1 MKIRNDKWKII
12 YWHPAAWIALSLV
25 LVHQCIIAGSS
36 IFLTEVIE
44 RFQAG
49 RDYFLYVY
57 LYLLSMAIPYLP
69 GCASFIFLQKW
80 INEAHWMFVDK
91 FIAQM
96 SGRIEKYR
104 DANLKGRAESVL
116 ARNSFPVVKDY
127 ISFVHD
133 LASFSL
139 NSVLG
144 MLVIGFLLPPRLLWG
159 YALSLLL
166 CFFIVIGLRKLISVA
181 SAEYE
186 NKYIIYS
193 GILDRSWENVT
204 LGNKYNENIWRQ
216 RKSVSGHS
224 FYAISYRLQILK
236 QSGNVLLAVASLGPT
251 IFLIASI
258 LHDGRAA
265 SAVIAAVIVSLTRIF
280 LIINSLSALVYK
292 FLDWSSM
299 RARLDVLFDTGS
311 SIAAD
316 EVLDGGVVGNIEIN
330 GTLVTGVTQVA
341 QMVSQ
346 AGSGRFKITGA
357 NGSGKSTVL
366 LALKNIF
373 RDESFIFPAHHGDL
387 MWKSD
392 DATLSTGQKTG
403 IFLKEI
409 FELDGIKYLLLDEWD
424 ANLDGENRRAIDG
437 ILDEIGKSKTIVE
450 VRH

>member
-1 MKIRNDKWKII
+1 M
-12 YWHPAAWIALSLV
+12 ALSLV

-36 IFLTEVIE
+36 IFLTQVIE
-44 RFQAG
+44 RFQTG
-49 RDYFLYVY
+49 HDYSTYVY

-69 GCASFIFLQKW
+69 GCMSFIFLQKW
-80 INEAHWMFVDK
+80 INEAHLTFADQFTK
-91 FIAQM
+91 QM
-96 SGRIEKYR
+96 SGKIEKYR
-104 DANLKGRAESVL
+104 DTKLRGRAESVL

-127 ISFVHD
+127 VSFVHD

-139 NSVLG
+139 NSILS
-144 MLVIGFLLPPRLLWG
+144 MLVIGFLLPSRLLWG

-166 CFFIVIGLRKLISVA
+166 CFFIVAGLRKLISVA

-186 NKYIIYS
+186 NRYITYS
-193 GILDRSWENVT
+193 SVLDRSWENIT
-204 LGNKYNENIWRQ
+204 LGNKHNENIWRQ
-216 RKSVSGHS
+216 RKGASGHS
-224 FYAISYRLQILK
+224 FYAASYKLQILK
-236 QSGNVLLAVASLGPT
+236 QVGNLLLAVASVGPT

-258 LHDGRAA
+258 LHDGRAT
-265 SAVIAAVIVSLTRIF
+265 SAVIAAVTVSLTRIF
-280 LIINSLSALVYK
+280 LIINSLSTLVYK

-316 EVLDGGVVGNIEIN
+316 EVLGGAVVGKIEIN
-330 GTLVTGVTQVA
+330 GTLVTGVTQAA

-346 AGSGRFKITGA
+346 AGSGRFKITGP

-373 RDESFIFPAHHGDL
+373 RDESFMYPAHHGDL

-392 DATLSTGQKTG
+392 DTALSTGQKTE

-409 FELDGIKYLLLDEWD
+409 FELEEIKYFLLDEWD
-424 ANLDGENRRAIDG
+424 ANLDGANRRAIDG
-437 ILDEIGKSKTIVE
+437 ILDELGKSKTIVE